1 MSQNGSYQN
10 KKKPGKSR
18 IWYLAFFNDSLHKN
32 EERVSSPACYVKVLN
47 ISNVLVRLG
56 FNVQIVS
63 PSASQA
69 RQGRYSSRDTFVSD
83 GIFLHC
89 STTHG
94 FRRKLSR
101 GFNYVFTGLR
111 SFFYLLF
118 HMPFH
123 APLIVYHSNSL
134 IRFSRWIRF
143 FKHPHFILEVEEIY
157 GDVQTEKKE
166 QKQREV
172 RFVQHSPQYIFCS
185 DILRKR
191 FDPENKRS
199 AMIYGEYSFHGGGAR
214 SQQKVLYAGSLN
226 DVKSG
231 AYLALAAAP
240 YLPANYSLS
249 FLTYGKPQECENFKT
264 IFQNIQQQSK
274 CELSLSTTP
283 LLGNQFIDFLKQ
295 FQVGLAVQKD
305 NNLVNSSSFPSKI
318 LAYLSCNLHVVTSP
332 IPSVLASPIASELFV
347 CSDEKPETIALK
359 IQEACSAP
367 TSDYSSLFASLNQS
381 FESELVQLLGV
392 DK

>member
-1 MSQNGSYQN
+1 MSRNP
-10 KKKPGKSR
+10 KPQKTDFLKNQTV
-18 IWYLAFFNDSLHKN
+18 WYLAFFDDSSHSDEK
-32 EERVSSPACYVKVLN
+32 RVCSPSCYVKIMN

-56 FNVQIVS
+56 HHVQIVS

-69 RQGRYSSRDTFVSD
+69 RQGHYRSRETIISEGV
-83 GIFLHC
+83 FLHC
-89 STTHG
+89 SKTRG
-94 FRRKLSR
+94 FNHKLLR
-101 GFNYVFTGLR
+101 GFNYVFTKFR
-111 SFFYLLF
+111 SFIFLLF

-134 IRFSRWIRF
+134 IGFSRWVRF
-143 FKHPHFILEVEEIY
+143 FKRPHFILEVEEIY
-157 GDVQTEKKE
+157 GDVQVEKTARK
-166 QKQREV
+166 KREI
-172 RFVQHSPQYIFCS
+172 RFVQQSPQYIFCS

-199 AMIYGEYSFHGGGAR
+199 AMIYGEYSFHGSEKSFQHKA
-214 SQQKVLYAGSLN
+214 LYAGSLN

-231 AYLALAAAP
+231 AGLALAAAP
-240 YLPANYSLS
+240 YLPADYSLS

-283 LLGNQFIDFLKQ
+283 LLGNEFIDFLKQ

-347 CSDEKPETIALK
+347 CPDEKPETIALK

-367 TSDYSSLFASLNQS
+367 ASDYSALFASLNQS
-381 FESELVQLLGV
+381 FESELVRLLGIG
-392 DK
+392 K